1 MANTN
6 PYLTFSSPNAFTLA
20 TANGAKNWDGTLE
33 YCGDLNLDTWHIWDG
48 TTTLKTALMKG
59 DGNVLYLRGT
69 GNTTITGNVVVA
81 ENHMWELTDS
91 NISCSGNIENLLD
104 YSTVLNNEHP
114 IMADGCFRDLFH
126 GCTSLITA
134 PEFPATTLS
143 AHCYA
148 GTLSGCTNLIEAP
161 ELPATT
167 LVSNCYAWM
176 FDGCSSLMTVP
187 KLPATTLAK
196 YCYDHMFQNCISLT
210 EIPKLPVTGLAER
223 CYGYM
228 FSGCINIKLS
238 TTKTEKYLVHYRIP
252 SSGTGVTATNALLD
266 MFTGTGGTFAGTP
279 DINTIYYLWTEI
291 YPDRALKLS
300 SDNSFTLATANSTKN
315 WDGILQYST
324 DLANWSTWD
333 GTTTLNS
340 SSESPYVLY
349 LRGTG
354 NSVISGGLNKGW
366 TLTGT
371 NISCSGNIENL
382 LNHETVT
389 AGGHPSMGS
398 YCYTHI
404 FKNCTS
410 LTTAPK
416 LPATTLALYCYLY
429 MFWGCTN
436 LTTSPELPATT
447 LANSCYL
454 GMFHYCT
461 NLTTP
466 PELPATTLTPNC
478 YESMFWGC
486 TSLTSAPELPAT
498 TLAASCYYDM
508 FNGCTSLAIA
518 PELPATTL
526 ALYCYRN
533 MFKDCTSL
541 ATAPELPATMLT
553 DNCYY
558 SMFKGCTN
566 LLHIPYLKANILT
579 SNCYNS
585 MFANIGITISET
597 KTSTTPYPYRVPL
610 IGDGTTATD
619 ALTNMFSGVTGN
631 IPTPEINKTYY
642 LSHKPI
648 GGLEVKEVKKG
659 DDVIDIKHYHIYTDS
674 TLTENAYT
682 DSAFG
687 AEALYDAYGMTDTE
701 YNTLIALIG

>member
-6 PYLTFSSPNAFTLA
+6 PYLILSSPSSFTLA

-33 YCGDLNLDTWHIWDG
+33 YCGDLNLDTWHTWNG
-48 TTTLKTALMKG
+48 TTTLNTASMKG
-59 DGNVLYLRGT
+59 DSNVIYLRGT
-69 GNTTITGNVVVA
+69 NNTIITGSDSGTN
-81 ENHMWELTDS
+81 NKMWVLDGT
-91 NISCSGNIENLLD
+91 NISCEGNIENLLD
-104 YSTVLNNEHP
+104 YSTVSSGGHP
-114 IMADGCFRDLFH
+114 SLAKSTFEFLFADCEG
-126 GCTSLITA
+126 LIDASQLEMPSTA
-134 PEFPATTLS
+134 PGTY
-143 AHCYA
+143 CY
-148 GTLSGCTNLIEAP
+148 CYMFMNCINLISIP
-161 ELPATT
+161 QLPAIT
-167 LVSNCYAWM
+167 LNTGCYQGM
-176 FDGCSSLMTVP
+176 FEGCS
-187 KLPATTLAK
+187 
-196 YCYDHMFQNCISLT
+196 
-210 EIPKLPVTGLAER
+210 
-223 CYGYM
+223 
-228 FSGCINIKLS
+228 NIKLS
-238 TTKTEKYLVHYRIP
+238 TIKTENYLIAYRIP
-252 SSGTGVTATNALLD
+252 SSGTGTTADNAVSG
-266 MFTGTGGTFAGTP
+266 MFTGTGGTFTGTP
-279 DINTIYYLWTEI
+279 DINTTYYLWVET
-291 YPDRALKLS
+291 YPDRALKFS
-300 SDNSFTLATANSTKN
+300 SSSSFTLATANSAKN
-315 WDGILQYST
+315 WDGQLEYSF
-324 DLANWSTWD
+324 DLANWNEWD
-333 GTTTLNS
+333 GIITLSS

-349 LRGTG
+349 LRGIG
-354 NSVISGGLNKGW
+354 NSVISGGLGKGW

-371 NISCSGNIENL
+371 NISCTGNIENL

-389 AGGHPSMGS
+389 AGEHPSMGG

-447 LANSCYL
+447 LANNCYS
-454 GMFHYCT
+454 GMFQYCT
-461 NLTTP
+461 NLTMP
-466 PELPATTLTPNC
+466 PELPAITLAPNC

-508 FNGCTSLAIA
+508 FNGCTSLVTA
-518 PELPATTL
+518 PELPATML

-541 ATAPELPATMLT
+541 TTAPELSATTLI
-553 DNCYY
+553 DNCYQN
-558 SMFKGCTN
+558 MFQGCSN
-566 LLHIPYLKANILT
+566 LLHVPYLKANTLT

-585 MFANIGITISET
+585 MFKNIGLTISET
-597 KTSTTPYPYRVPL
+597 KSSTTPYPYRVPL

-687 AEALYDAYGMTDTE
+687 AEALYDAYGMTNME
-701 YNTLIALIG
+701 YNTLMALID